1 MNFRVDSLSLTV
13 ASPIVKEQDQQKDAE
28 AHKSPKGYH
37 LMSHTKLDK
46 RVQRSL
52 TNPNFR
58 RHPRARTKS
67 EKAEENDMVTS
78 TVKLRFFRETP
89 GGKFVRIS

>member
-1 MNFRVDSLSLTV
+1 MNFRDDSLSLTV
-13 ASPIVKEQDQQKDAE
+13 ASPIVKEQDQQKDEE
-28 AHKSPKGYH
+28 ALKSPKGYH

-67 EKAEENDMVTS
+67 EKAEENDMVTEYS
-78 TVKLRFFRETP
+78 
-89 GGKFVRIS
+89 